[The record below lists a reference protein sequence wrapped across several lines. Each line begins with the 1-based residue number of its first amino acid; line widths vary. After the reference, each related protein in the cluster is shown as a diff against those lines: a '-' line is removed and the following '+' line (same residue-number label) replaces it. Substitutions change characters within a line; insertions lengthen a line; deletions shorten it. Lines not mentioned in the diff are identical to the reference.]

1 MKKDLSTPL
10 EKYKAENIFR
20 PLESVDDLV
29 DWMYIYFDITFPKGV
44 VYPESTHAPADAIW
58 RIYELMKTGES
69 EQIPEVVMLSSRD
82 SFKTLA
88 AAAAEVLC
96 LVHFRF
102 SIAHASAILS
112 QSEKAVQYI
121 NSFFNKIKPYL
132 EHHGWK
138 KTGDNKTKIEWTTEN
153 NESIYLRVLVM
164 TRRGMNSEHVPM
176 LFCVDGKTNILIKNK
191 GNIKRSRKNA
201 TARGIYQ
208 KIKKGESV
216 EILSFNHNLGKFE
229 FKKCLAASKLKK
241 DIYRLETKS
250 GKYIDASLDHPVYIF
265 GKGYTPIGEINEGD
279 KVFIL
284 GKAHTESTLYYDTVS
299 SIKFL
304 KNDDVFDFTIQ
315 DNHNFFG
322 NGILTHN
329 CDEIDLIADPQALEE
344 AKMVPAVYGKYFPLT
359 VSLSTRKYAGGLMEK
374 KIKEVTAAGGEILRW
389 NIIDV
394 TERISLEEAMV
405 NEAKEIRYIKELP
418 MQSLT
423 HEEWS
428 QLNGEERNKFE
439 RVEIYKGIANH
450 KLLPIMRNYLV
461 DRPQNNFGN
470 LYKPVSAVLNNFK
483 QTSPEMANAQLLCN
497 KPSSSGLVYPRF
509 DAKENTLTIQEA
521 YKKIFDI
528 DDPNITLE
536 EFKEACLKT
545 EATFIGGGDWGYT
558 DFTSLVVMLLIGG
571 DIILV
576 DAFCADQLELD
587 DIVKYAKD
595 LNEQWNVSKWYVD
608 QAYPAYIA
616 TLKRHG
622 LSVPEFKKV
631 VEDGIAALQYRISD
645 SSNKRRFFV
654 LRQPNTEHVIQSFEE
669 YKWSTDAKGDIIE
682 GKPYHDSSFISDVQD
697 SIRYPM
703 QVLFGKPKKKPQM
716 MISAPEK
723 KGEPINSN
731 YGKQIMDYVKATTG
745 ADIKDANKPSKKKK
759 GVVWSV

>member
-1 MKKDLSTPL
+1 MKRDLSTPL

-44 VYPESTHAPADAIW
+44 VYPGSTHAPADAIW

-132 EHHGWK
+132 EYHKWK
-138 KTGDNKTKIEWTTEN
+138 KISDSKTKIEWITEN

-164 TRRGMNSEHVPM
+164 TRKGMNSEHLPM
-176 LFCVDGKTNILIKNK
+176 LFL
-191 GNIKRSRKNA
+191 
-201 TARGIYQ
+201 
-208 KIKKGESV
+208 
-216 EILSFNHNLGKFE
+216 
-229 FKKCLAASKLKK
+229 
-241 DIYRLETKS
+241 
-250 GKYIDASLDHPVYIF
+250 
-265 GKGYTPIGEINEGD
+265 
-279 KVFIL
+279 
-284 GKAHTESTLYYDTVS
+284 
-299 SIKFL
+299 
-304 KNDDVFDFTIQ
+304 
-315 DNHNFFG
+315 
-322 NGILTHN
+322 
-329 CDEIDLIADPQALEE
+329 DEIDLISDPQALEE

-423 HEEWS
+423 QEEWS

-439 RVEIYKGIANH
+439 KVEVYKGIANH
-450 KLLPIMRNYLV
+450 KLLPVMRNYLV

-509 DAKENTLTIQEA
+509 DAKENTLTMQEA

-536 EFKEACLKT
+536 EFKDACLKT
-545 EATFIGGGDWGYT
+545 EAVFIGGGDWGYT